1 MGNAVLN
8 VVDGVG
14 GAVNAVVGGVGGALG
29 GLKNACFPGRG
40 GDGGPGGAASRGSLH
55 ASGIDARAPTADPPP
70 YQPPTPASGSAV
82 IGAGSGGQQ
91 MLVASSTGMS
101 VPSGT
106 PEEKGGAGKL
116 ARKITGAVVT
126 VAAAALAITLV
137 AKGGCESDDIEEDE
151 DKLDVEENFAIM
163 NREKKDNGLVRA
175 IKGFFAWGRGLYP

>member
-40 GDGGPGGAASRGSLH
+40 DDGGPGGAASRGSLH
-55 ASGIDARAPTADPPP
+55 ASGIDARAPTADPPQ

-106 PEEKGGAGKL
+106 PEEKVSG
-116 ARKITGAVVT
+116 VV
-126 VAAAALAITLV
+126 VCSGRLV
-137 AKGGCESDDIEEDE
+137 WSSVGRLLVLLI
-151 DKLDVEENFAIM
+151 
-163 NREKKDNGLVRA
+163 GL
-175 IKGFFAWGRGLYP
+175 

>member
-29 GLKNACFPGRG
+29 GLKNACFPGGG
-40 GDGGPGGAASRGSLH
+40 GDGGPGGAASRGSLR
-55 ASGIDARAPTADPPP
+55 ASGIDARSPTADPPP

-101 VPSGT
+101 VPSGV
-106 PEEKGGAGKL
+106 PEEKVSSVVVCSGRLEFRRPPSCLTHRSLTFSIGRFPVPRAAPASWR
-116 ARKITGAVVT
+116 ARSPARWSPSPPPRWPSR
-126 VAAAALAITLV
+126 L
-137 AKGGCESDDIEEDE
+137 SP
-151 DKLDVEENFAIM
+151 
-163 NREKKDNGLVRA
+163 R
-175 IKGFFAWGRGLYP
+175 